1 MVDARLFLLRAW
13 YSAQE
18 STFLSRVLLFATV
31 YLVVQL
37 LMLRRGGELSPSQRA
52 MRARGPWIL
61 AGVLAAWGILLY
73 SGYQGPVVRGTHL
86 EIAQSAP
93 ARVSYGD
100 AQHAP
105 LIQVFTAPGCGPC
118 KYLEGNLKPL
128 IAQGYAVQYI
138 PASLSGDDWDLLNAA
153 LCEADPRAGFE
164 RVFGMSGISVL
175 ATPAAAA
182 PSCRS
187 GVSGNEAVLR
197 KLAGSAVFPTVIMPD
212 GFLMIGA
219 PSDAK
224 LRGYLPAAAPLP
236 PAAARGGQPL

>member
-1 MVDARLFLLRAW
+1 MVDARLFLMRAW
-13 YSAQE
+13 YSALE
-18 STFLSRVLLFATV
+18 STFLSRVLLFAAV

-37 LMLRRGGELSPSQRA
+37 LILRRGGELSPSQRV

-61 AGVLAAWGILLY
+61 AGVLAAWGVLVFA
-73 SGYQGPVVRGTHL
+73 GYQGPVVRGTHL

-93 ARVSYGD
+93 ARVTYGD
-100 AQHAP
+100 AATAP
-105 LIQVFTAPGCGPC
+105 VIQVFTAPGCGPC

-138 PASLSGDDWDLLNAA
+138 PGSLSGDDWGVLNAA

-164 RVFGMSGISVL
+164 RVFGMSRVSV
-175 ATPAAAA
+175 PAAAA
-182 PSCRS
+182 APLCRS
-187 GVSGNEAVLR
+187 GVSSNEAVLR

-219 PSDAK
+219 PSDAR
-224 LRGYLPAAAPLP
+224 LRAYLRAAAPLP
-236 PAAARGGQPL
+236 PGAAGKGL

>member
-1 MVDARLFLLRAW
+1 MVDARLFVLRAW

-18 STFLSRVLLFATV
+18 STFLSRVLLFLTV

-37 LMLRRGGELSPSQRA
+37 LLLLRGGELSPAQRT
-52 MRARGPWIL
+52 MRARGPWLL
-61 AGVLAAWGILLY
+61 AGLFAAWGILLY
-73 SGYQGPVVRGTHL
+73 SGYQGPVVRGIHL

-138 PASLSGDDWDLLNAA
+138 PASLSGDDWDVLNAA

-164 RVFGMSGISVL
+164 RVFGMSGLSV
-175 ATPAAAA
+175 PAAAA

-224 LRGYLPAAAPLP
+224 LRAYLQAAAPLP

>member
-1 MVDARLFLLRAW
+1 VVDARLFVLRAW

-37 LMLRRGGELSPSQRA
+37 LMLRRGGELSPAQRV

-61 AGVLAAWGILLY
+61 VGVLVAWGILLY

-100 AQHAP
+100 AATAP

-138 PASLSGDDWDLLNAA
+138 PASLSGDDWDVLNAA

-164 RVFGMSGISVL
+164 RVFGMSGLS
-175 ATPAAAA
+175 APAAAA

-224 LRGYLPAAAPLP
+224 LLAYLHAAAPLP
-236 PAAARGGQPL
+236 PATGRGGQPL

>member
-1 MVDARLFLLRAW
+1 VVDARLFMLRAW
-13 YSAQE
+13 YSAPD

-37 LMLRRGGELSPSQRA
+37 LILRRGGELSPAQRA

-61 AGVLAAWGILLY
+61 AGVLAAWGALVFA
-73 SGYQGPVVRGTHL
+73 GYQGPVVRGTHL

-93 ARVSYGD
+93 ARVTYGD
-100 AQHAP
+100 AAAAP
-105 LIQVFTAPGCGPC
+105 VIQVFTAPGCGPC

-138 PASLSGDDWDLLNAA
+138 PGSLNGDDWDVLNAA

-164 RVFGMSGISVL
+164 RVFGMSGFSV
-175 ATPAAAA
+175 PAAAA

-197 KLAGSAVFPTVIMPD
+197 KLAGSAVFPTVVMPD

-219 PSDAK
+219 PSNAR
-224 LRGYLPAAAPLP
+224 LRAYLRAAAPLP
-236 PAAARGGQPL
+236 PGAAAKGGRPL